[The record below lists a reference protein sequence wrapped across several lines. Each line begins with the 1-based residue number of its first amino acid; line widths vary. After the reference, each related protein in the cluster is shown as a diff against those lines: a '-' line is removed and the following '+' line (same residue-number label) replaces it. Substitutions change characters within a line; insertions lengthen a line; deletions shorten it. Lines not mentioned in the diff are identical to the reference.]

1 MNETGRSTVYNELYT
16 PEKWEQVNQ
25 DNKDLLDDFL
35 KYKKSSDKST
45 ETIKQYYQMIR
56 LFFCWNLDHNKNK
69 FFVDIKKREFIN
81 FFSYAVETLGWSSNR
96 TATVKSSL
104 SSLSNYIENILDDE
118 FENYRNIIS
127 KIETAVKQP
136 VRDKTILTEEEV
148 RNCLNKLIEHKKYQ
162 IACYFALAVA
172 SGSRKAELLR
182 FKTSYFDDDNI
193 IFGSLYKTPEMIKT
207 KGRTS
212 QGKMLYKYTFVKMFK
227 PYFDAWMEYRKERGI
242 ESEWLF
248 VTKKEDGTYDQ
259 ASISTANS
267 WCETI
272 SRYLEKPFYSHAA
285 RHRYVTMMKESKLPD
300 EIIVELVGWQKGNGG
315 AMISI
320 YNDTDASDIFAEY
333 FDENGI
339 KTDIKQGS
347 LSDF

>member
-1 MNETGRSTVYNELYT
+1 MGRGTVYNELYT
-16 PEKWEQVNQ
+16 KEKWEKVNE
-25 DNKDLLDDFL
+25 DNKTLLEDFL
-35 KYKKSSDKST
+35 RYKKSSDKSP

-56 LFFCWNLDHNKNK
+56 FFFIWNLDYNKNK

-81 FFSYAVETLGWSSNR
+81 FFSYAVETMGWSSNR

-118 FENYRNIIS
+118 FENYRNIVS

-136 VRDKTILTEEEV
+136 VRDKTILTEEEIKK
-148 RNCLNKLIEHKKYQ
+148 CLDKLIENKKYQ

-182 FKTSYFDDDNI
+182 FKVNYFDDKNI
-193 IFGSLYKTPEMIKT
+193 IYGCLYKTPEMIKT
-207 KGRTS
+207 KGRS
-212 QGKMLYKYTFVKMFK
+212 SRGKMLYKYIFVKMFK
-227 PYFDAWMEYRKERGI
+227 PYFEAWMNYRKLKGI

-248 VTKKEDGTYDQ
+248 VNKKPNGEYVQ
-259 ASISTANS
+259 ANINMIDN
-267 WCETI
+267 WCNTI
-272 SRYLEKPFYSHAA
+272 SNYLGKTFYSHAA

-300 EIIVELVGWQKGNGG
+300 EIIVELVGWQKGSGG
-315 AMISI
+315 TMISI
-320 YNDTDASDIFAEY
+320 YNDSDVSSLFSDY

-339 KTDIKQGS
+339 KQVEQGK
-347 LSDF
+347 LNDL